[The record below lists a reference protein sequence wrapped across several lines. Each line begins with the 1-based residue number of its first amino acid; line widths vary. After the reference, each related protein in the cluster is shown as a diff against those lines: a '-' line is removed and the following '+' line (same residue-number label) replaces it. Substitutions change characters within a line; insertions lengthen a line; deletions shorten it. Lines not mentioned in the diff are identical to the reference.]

1 MDSDLIYTLCSK
13 RRCIDG
19 MKSESGPSKTNCLH
33 PSSMST
39 EFQML
44 LVLHVSLVYIYSIN
58 ANVCYLLFIKNL
70 PKINNELVECTNAV
84 TQLH

>member
-1 MDSDLIYTLCSK
+1 MDSDLIDTLCFK

-19 MKSESGPSKTNCLH
+19 MKSESGPSKTNYLH
-33 PSSMST
+33 PSSTST

-44 LVLHVSLVYIYSIN
+44 LVLRVSQVYIYNIN
-58 ANVCYLLFIKNL
+58 ANVCYLLSIKNL
-70 PKINNELVECTNAV
+70 TKINNELVECTNAV